1 MNSLKANAIGH
12 ISNMHTAMTHGPA
25 DFDARL
31 YTQSLPPGGSSC
43 STINMRKIVTARPT
57 DGRYRSSTQNEP
69 ARELGDLR
77 KEKWKA
83 FGMG

>member
-1 MNSLKANAIGH
+1 MY
-12 ISNMHTAMTHGPA
+12 TAMTHGPA

-31 YTQSLPPGGSSC
+31 YTQSLPAGGSSG

-57 DGRYRSSTQNEP
+57 DRRYRSSAQNVP